1 MVRHIPGGTDVRG
14 RGRQDLAAG
23 LALLVMAVLCGIF
36 LQWPLVSAALR
47 GEVPS
52 LLAAQRQERRA
63 QQFEGIPTPD
73 LAETYRLWQEKE
85 ALFVDARPASDYEE
99 LHIAGAVNLPPDAWE
114 RLTSPPLPADK
125 DRPLLVYCSQES
137 CDDALKLARRLK
149 EAGYTRVMAYLGG
162 FREWDEAGYPVDIV
176 R

>member
-1 MVRHIPGGTDVRG
+1 MGTNSEISFTR
-14 RGRQDLAAG
+14 RGRQELAAAAG
-23 LALLVMAVLCGIF
+23 LLIIAVLGGIF
-36 LQWPLVSAALR
+36 FQWPLVSAALR
-47 GEVPS
+47 GEVVP

-63 QQFEGIPTPD
+63 QQFQGIPTPD
-73 LAETYRLWQEKE
+73 LAETYRLWQEGG
-85 ALFVDARPASDYEE
+85 ALFIDARPAADYEE
-99 LHIAGAVNLPPDAWE
+99 LHIAGAVNLPPGTWE
-114 RLTSPPLPADK
+114 RLASPPLPADK

-137 CDDALKLARRLK
+137 CDDALKLARLLK